1 MRFGLED
8 RGKQST
14 SWIPLTGT
22 RQEDSGAIMC
32 GELLVSG
39 SSNDNGVKAG
49 RWVHAIL
56 QVTSS
61 TGLDADSIRECFVAQ

>member
-1 MRFGLED
+1 MRFGLVD
-8 RGKQST
+8 RGKQSI

-39 SSNDNGVKAG
+39 SSNDNGVKAPS
-49 RWVHAIL
+49 WVRAIS
-56 QVTSS
+56 QSTSS
-61 TGLDADSIRECFVAQ
+61 TRLDADWIRECFVAQ